1 MMRARAPFAR
11 PASASASAVAAT
23 SIRRN
28 SWPGCT
34 ADASS
39 ARRASRTTRDDARA
53 VIRPRTVGERA
64 SERRTVVTRATA
76 STISDEVARQSA
88 KYLPQVLQSATGLT
102 VGEVLAYATMFSFS
116 LMFAVGALRPALV
129 VMHEGFMNA
138 RRTAEEK
145 RRAFEDSFFGFLY
158 KLGRGALFNVGL
170 AFVYTI
176 IVPIASPDAHQL
188 LPPDRVVRM
197 LKIFYYGSVVTSIR
211 KTYLATAAGAL
222 RRRMYGS
229 KEPRDLIPGHV
240 YDRESAA
247 LIWGITSLAALDSL
261 GVPLRTVL
269 QIIGASGV
277 VLGILASVVLRDTI
291 ANYFGGLIVIAAGW
305 FIPKEVVRVL
315 IGGRRE
321 ISGRVESIGYLYTK
335 LINRAGKIAYIPN
348 SAMVAYKVENLSRA
362 PYREFREQFAISFD
376 DLPKVPHLQTQ
387 VESFLRSTVG
397 ADVVRGVSLAPRCTL
412 TGMNSFA
419 GGAVLE
425 IVCYNEYATFRNA
438 GFTTMR
444 LRHHIFLGLSRIFE
458 STGVKFAIAGSIPS
472 GESLSE
478 LLDTSR
484 RLGSVERES
493 RQRGRRRHELRRS
506 PRRSLRLGRSQL
518 HPVAL
523 SPQSSP
529 PRLRF
534 SLFRTFRSLILDR
547 AVRSYVIPVMFR
559 PRVGCYTAHHTRA
572 RVACVSRR
580 RRSP

>member
-1 MMRARAPFAR
+1 MMHARAPFAR
-11 PASASASAVAAT
+11 PASASASASAAT

-34 ADASS
+34 ADASG

-53 VIRPRTVGERA
+53 VIRARTVGERA

-102 VGEVLAYATMFSFS
+102 VGEVLAYAMVFSFS

-129 VMHEGFMNA
+129 VMHECFMNA

-197 LKIFYYGSVVTSIR
+197 LKIFYYGSVVTSVR

-229 KEPRDLIPGHV
+229 REPRDLIPGHV

-478 LLDTSR
+478 LLDTSKP
-484 RLGSVERES
+484 LGGWEASSAKAGKEVAGGTSSVDP
-493 RQRGRRRHELRRS
+493 LDDRS
-506 PRRSLRLGRSQL
+506 ASGD
-518 HPVAL
+518 L
-523 SPQSSP
+523 SSTPW
-529 PRLRF
+529 L
-534 SLFRTFRSLILDR
+534 
-547 AVRSYVIPVMFR
+547 
-559 PRVGCYTAHHTRA
+559 
-572 RVACVSRR
+572 
-580 RRSP
+580 